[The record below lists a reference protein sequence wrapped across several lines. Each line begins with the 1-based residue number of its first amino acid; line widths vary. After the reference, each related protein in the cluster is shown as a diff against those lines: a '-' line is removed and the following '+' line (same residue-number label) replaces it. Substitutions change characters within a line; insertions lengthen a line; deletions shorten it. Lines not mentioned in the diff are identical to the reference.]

1 MPQVCNKRRFLP
13 AKKNNKY
20 TSVKKVFGLF
30 YKDLF
35 LAKRFFIGI
44 GCCAVLFLLEFFFP
58 WLGVIPD
65 LVFWIFVIVVL
76 ADILMLYRVKYGIF
90 AKRHAP
96 ERLSNSDENELG
108 IFVENWY
115 PFNVTVGIIDE
126 IPFQFQKRDVWFNTE
141 LNPRQHKMITYLLR
155 PTKRG
160 EYEFGDIRVY
170 VQSPLG
176 LINRR
181 YNFKQAETLP
191 VYPSFLQMR
200 KYELMAI
207 SNRLSEIGI
216 KKIRRLG
223 HSLEFEQVKNYVP
236 GDDFR
241 TINWKATA
249 RQSNLM
255 TNTYTDEKSQHVYCI
270 IDKSRAMKM
279 PFNGLSLLDY
289 AINASLVLSNVA
301 LLKEDKAGLI
311 TVGEKLG
318 AVIPADRRRS
328 QIGKILEVLYKE
340 KTRYLET
347 NMEVVYSTVR
357 KVIKQRSLV
366 VFFTN
371 YESMSA
377 MERQLPFL
385 KRIAKFHLLLV
396 VFFENTELK
405 KLSEEPAA
413 DVEGIYIKTIAEK
426 FAYDKKLIVKELAKH
441 NIQSILSAPENL
453 TINTINRYLEIK
465 AKQKI

>member
-1 MPQVCNKRRFLP
+1 V
-13 AKKNNKY
+13 KNII
-20 TSVKKVFGLF
+20 SLF
-30 YKDLF
+30 YRNLF
-35 LAKRFFIGI
+35 LTNRLFTCLAGS
-44 GCCAVLFLLEFFFP
+44 AVLFVLSFFFP
-58 WLGVIPD
+58 WMGIIPE
-65 LVFWIFVIVVL
+65 LIFWALVVL
-76 ADILMLYRVKYGIF
+76 IIIDMIMLYKTSKGVF

-96 ERLSNSDENELG
+96 ERLSNSDNNELG
-108 IFVENWY
+108 VYIENWY
-115 PFNVTVGIIDE
+115 AFNISVSIIDE
-126 IPFQFQKRDVWFNTE
+126 IPFQFQKRDVWFKTN
-141 LNPRQHKMITYLLR
+141 LRPRERKLINYMLR

-170 VQSPLG
+170 VKSPLG
-176 LINRR
+176 LIRRR
-181 YNFKQAETLP
+181 YNFSQAETLP

-207 SNRLSEIGI
+207 SNRLTDIGI
-216 KKIRRLG
+216 KKIRRIG
-223 HSLEFEQVKNYVP
+223 HSLEFEQVKTYVA
-236 GDDFR
+236 GDDYR

-249 RQSNLM
+249 RQGNLM
-255 TNTYTDEKSQHVYCI
+255 VNSYTDEKSQHVYCI

-279 PFNGLSLLDY
+279 PFEGLSLLDY

-311 TVGEKLG
+311 TISEKLG
-318 AVIPADRRRS
+318 AVVPADRRPAHLN
-328 QIGKILEVLYKE
+328 KILEVLYKE

-347 NMEVVYSTVR
+347 NMELLYNTIR

-371 YESMSA
+371 YESLNA
-377 MERQLPFL
+377 LERQLPFL
-385 KRIAKFHLLLV
+385 KRIAKYHLLLV

-405 KLSEEPAA
+405 KLSEQTAA

-441 NIQSILSAPENL
+441 GIQSILSAPQNL

-465 AKQKI
+465 AKQKL

>member
-1 MPQVCNKRRFLP
+1 
-13 AKKNNKY
+13 
-20 TSVKKVFGLF
+20 VKKFFRLF
-30 YKDLF
+30 YTNLF
-35 LAKRFFIGI
+35 LTGRLFTGV
-44 GCCAVLFLLEFFFP
+44 GCCVVLFLPSFFFP
-58 WLGVIPD
+58 WLGIIPEVFFYAFIILVFCD
-65 LVFWIFVIVVL
+65 LV
-76 ADILMLYRVKYGIF
+76 MLYRTAKGVF

-96 ERLSNSDENELG
+96 ERLSNSDDNELG
-108 IFVENWY
+108 VFVENWY
-115 PFNVTVGIIDE
+115 PFNISIGIIDE
-126 IPFQFQKRDVWFNTE
+126 IPFQFQKRDIWFKTE
-141 LNPRQHKMITYLLR
+141 LKPQQRKLINYVLR

-160 EYEFGDIRVY
+160 EYEFGAIRIF

-181 YNFKQAETLP
+181 YTFSQAETLP

-207 SNRLSEIGI
+207 SNNLSELGI

-223 HSLEFEQVKNYVP
+223 HSLEFEQVKNYVQ
-236 GDDFR
+236 GDDYR

-249 RQSNLM
+249 RRGDLM
-255 TNTYTDEKSQHVYCI
+255 VNSYTDEKSQHVYCV

-279 PFNGLSLLDY
+279 PFEGLSLLDY
-289 AINASLVLSNVA
+289 AINASLVLSNIA

-311 TVGEKLG
+311 TIAEKIG
-318 AVIPADRRRS
+318 AIVPADRRPT
-328 QIGKILEVLYKE
+328 QISKILEVLYKE

-347 NMEVVYSTVR
+347 NLELLYSTIRNVL
-357 KVIKQRSLV
+357 KQRSLV

-371 YESMSA
+371 YESFSSLQ
-377 MERQLPFL
+377 RQLPFL

-441 NIQSILSAPENL
+441 NIQSILSTPQNL
-453 TINTINRYLEIK
+453 TVNTINRYLEIK